1 VTGFHDAFV
10 AARRRIEEGAD
21 PDDVVPAL
29 LEQAEAQEEIEM
41 AEGLY
46 DGELDEDEELR
57 A

>member
-1 VTGFHDAFV
+1 VTSFHDAFIE
-10 AARRRIEEGAD
+10 ARRRIEEGAD

-46 DGELDEDEELR
+46 EPELVEDEEL